1 MNACFFKKIQIFLV
15 EKGIKKTSGR
25 YPKARNLLIKDTLI
39 QIIDR
44 SKTVFMRFV
53 NLKNVNDIVPYAK
66 MM

>member
-1 MNACFFKKIQIFLV
+1 MLAFLRKSNSFFRK
-15 EKGIKKTSGR
+15 KGIKKASGKH
-25 YPKARNLLIKDTLI
+25 PKARNLLIKDTLI

>member
-1 MNACFFKKIQIFLV
+1 MNAYFFKKVQFFFRK
-15 EKGIKKTSGR
+15 KGIKKASGR
-25 YPKARNLLIKDTLI
+25 HPKARNLLIKDTLI

>member
-1 MNACFFKKIQIFLV
+1 MKK
-15 EKGIKKTSGR
+15 GHKKASER
-25 YPKARNLLIKDTLI
+25 HPKAHNFLIKDTLI